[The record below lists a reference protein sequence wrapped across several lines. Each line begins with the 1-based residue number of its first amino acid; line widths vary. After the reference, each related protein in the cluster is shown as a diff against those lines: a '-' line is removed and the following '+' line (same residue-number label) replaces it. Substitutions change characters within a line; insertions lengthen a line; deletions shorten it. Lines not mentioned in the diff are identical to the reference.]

1 MFLRAKIA
9 LTVLTVYEIL
19 IVTLLHFQRSCDAMF
34 CTCFCDD
41 HVFKY
46 FVMCFAVPSIAFLIW
61 MWIMAIVHAAR
72 RRRSLFYRARDVIDD
87 VASNVRDT
95 VSRNIS
101 RDDVE
106 KYLSAAVMAGIKKY
120 TNKYGKKINFDID
133 DDDDEEMDMRHA
145 SHKKT
150 SNNRRRR

>member
-1 MFLRAKIA
+1 MFLRAKIC
-9 LTVLTVYEIL
+9 LTVLTVYEIV

-34 CTCFCDD
+34 CSCFCDD

-46 FVMCFAVPSIAFLIW
+46 FVMCFAVPAIAFLIW

-101 RDDVE
+101 RDDIE
-106 KYLSAAVMAGIKKY
+106 KYLSAAVVAGIKKY
-120 TNKYGKKINFDID
+120 TNRYGKKMDFD
-133 DDDDEEMDMRHA
+133 DDDDDDMNTRPM
-145 SHKKT
+145 SRNKS
-150 SNNRRRR
+150 SNTRRRR